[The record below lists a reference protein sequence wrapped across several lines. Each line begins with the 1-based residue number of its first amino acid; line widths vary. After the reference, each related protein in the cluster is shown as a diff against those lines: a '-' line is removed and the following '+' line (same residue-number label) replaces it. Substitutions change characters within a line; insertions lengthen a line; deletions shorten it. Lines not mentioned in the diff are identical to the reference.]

1 MLTRRPCGPAAI
13 AGANLLC
20 LAACLGAAALC
31 MALAIPRANGSP
43 IWLPAGVALAA
54 LLLQGRRVAAA
65 VWLANVLFNLY
76 LMAGSEG
83 LSGARAAVAVLIGTS
98 NVAVLLL
105 AHRVIRALHMAVA
118 RDSAAVVH
126 GYLATAAICAALDAA
141 IGTLALT
148 STGALP
154 VAERG
159 AAALVWWVGSVT
171 AMLVVTPLICAWAD
185 AGEWRRL
192 RRRAGETAAM
202 LAVTAGLS
210 LLVFRPDWGE
220 DTLQFA
226 SAFLLL
232 VPVMWAAVR
241 LGVGATTT
249 AVAIVAASAV
259 LTTLGGGSPFATR
272 SQLHSLLGMDLYL
285 AIVAVTGMALT
296 NSSAGHTAPAGPAI
310 PSRWPV
316 LMLAL
321 CLTVTVGAWHAAERI
336 TERRIHDQFQAVADA
351 AWRQIDYRLTNYRRL
366 LRAGKAFYD
375 ASDTVS
381 AAEWHSYAS
390 SFDIENAFPGTQG
403 LGYASWVAA
412 HNAQAFELAQQ
423 AHWPDLRIWPRLSAS
438 HGAIVTYLEPHGVR
452 NDRAMGFD
460 MYSEP
465 NRRAAMAAAA
475 RLGRIGSTGAL
486 VLVQEIDSARQ
497 LGFLMYEPVYVR
509 GAPHATPAQRMAA
522 LRGFVFSPF
531 RLGDMIGSMVS
542 RDAPFTLRIW
552 DGPRVTGREIFRND
566 ADKPRAGRYAQ
577 PLTLAQAVAIDET
590 GRYWTV
596 ELTATEAF
604 ETAIDRYSSLIILAL
619 GTLISLL
626 VFEVIK
632 SLATTRQRALR
643 LARDMTQEVQAQGR
657 AVERSEARLRL
668 FTASVRSHA
677 IIFLDGAG
685 NVEAWNEGA
694 ANLFGYSD
702 DETVRR
708 PLPVW
713 DMPVGDMP
721 VGDVPV
727 GDMPVGDMPVG
738 DGAVALAHAAATGT
752 SAGLRTFVRKD
763 GSKFLGEMQLS
774 AVRPDADSA
783 PTGYA
788 FIVRDVTE
796 AQAAEEQMRRA
807 KEHAESASQAK
818 SSFVAN
824 MSHELRTPMNAVLGL
839 ATLLS
844 RTRLDS
850 EQLSFV
856 NMIRSSGQTLLAV
869 LNDVLDFS
877 KIEAGAIELS
887 PVPTAPDALA
897 QTAAALMAVSGGGRL
912 RLVVDVDPALPQ
924 EVIVDPL
931 RLEQVLT
938 NLVGNALKFT
948 EQGSVTCTFS
958 AGGLAGDGRLL
969 LRIAVGDTGIGMDP
983 DQLQRLFSPF
993 VQADASM
1000 SRRFGGTGL
1009 GLTIARGLAGRMDGT
1024 IDVTSAPGRG
1034 STFTLT
1040 VPVTP
1045 VADAADRYR
1054 LTAPWLD
1061 IDVLLFESDA
1071 QVAAALAHAT
1081 ARWGWRLHP
1090 VNDFDQARVT
1100 LGGTGPL
1107 PHRLALVGPG
1117 SQGATPLALLTL
1129 RKARLPAGFA
1139 VIQVSAGFA
1148 AAPPG
1153 AAQAFPCALVHA
1165 PATRATLHA
1174 AIAQLGGHTAPA
1186 NAVAT
1191 VPTPLAGMHVLL
1203 AEDHPVNQTVAVT
1216 MLRYAGAEVTVA
1228 DNGRAAVDALRRDPE
1243 RYAVVLMDV
1252 QMPELDG
1259 LQAARIV
1266 RDTLGLPVPIIA
1278 MTAGVTEG
1286 ERAAC
1291 TAAGM
1296 NDFIAKPV
1304 EEEAMVATVLRWRGR
1319 SLHSI

>member
-1 MLTRRPCGPAAI
+1 MLTRSRPAPAATV
-13 AGANLLC
+13 GANLLC

-31 MALAIPRANGSP
+31 LALAIPRANGSP
-43 IWLPAGVALAA
+43 MWLPAGVALAA
-54 LLLQGRRVAAA
+54 LLIQGRAVAPA

-76 LMAGSEG
+76 LMGAEDG
-83 LSGARAAVAVLIGTS
+83 LNGARAGVAVLIGTS

-105 AHRVIRALHMAVA
+105 AQRVISALHVTVA
-118 RDSAAVVH
+118 RDSGAVVH

-141 IGTLALT
+141 VGTLALT
-148 STGALP
+148 SSGALP

-159 AAALVWWVGSVT
+159 AAALVWWLGSVT

-185 AGEWRRL
+185 PAERRRL
-192 RRRAGETAAM
+192 RRHAAETAAV
-202 LAVTAGLS
+202 LAVTAALAAT
-210 LLVFRPDWGE
+210 VFHLDWQE
-220 DTLQFA
+220 DSLQFA

-232 VPVMWAAVR
+232 APVMWAAVR
-241 LGVGATTT
+241 LGAGVTTT
-249 AVAIVAASAV
+249 AVAIVAAGAV
-259 LTTLGGGSPFATR
+259 LTTLGGASPFVTR

-285 AIVAVTGMALT
+285 AIVAVTGMVLT
-296 NSSAGHTAPAGPAI
+296 NTSAGHRTPAVAPAR
-310 PSRWPV
+310 SRWPV

-321 CLTVTVGAWHAAERI
+321 CLTVTVGAWHAAART
-336 TERRIHDQFQAVADA
+336 TERRIHDQFEAVADA

-366 LRAGKAFYD
+366 LRAGKALFD
-375 ASDTVS
+375 ASDNVT
-381 AAEWHSYAS
+381 AAEWHSFAS
-390 SFDIENAFPGTQG
+390 SFDIETAFPGIQG
-403 LGYASWVAA
+403 LGFASWVAA
-412 HNAQAFELAQQ
+412 GDAAAFEQAQQ
-423 AHWPDLRIWPRLSAS
+423 DHWPAFRIWPSIGNA
-438 HGAIVTYLEPHGVR
+438 HCAVITFIEPHGVR
-452 NDRAMGFD
+452 NDRAMGFN

-465 NRRAAMAAAA
+465 NRRATMAAAA
-475 RLGRIGSTGAL
+475 RLERIGSTGTV
-486 VLVQEIDSARQ
+486 VLVQEIGNARQ
-497 LGFLMYEPVYVR
+497 LGFLMYEPVYAR

-531 RLGDMIGSMVS
+531 RLGDMVASMIS

-552 DGPRVTGREIFRND
+552 DGPKVPGREIFRND
-566 ADKPRAGRYAQ
+566 ADRPRAGRYAH
-577 PLTLAQAVAIDET
+577 PLALSQAVAIDET
-590 GRYWTV
+590 GRYWTI

-604 ETAIDRYSSLIILAL
+604 ETAIDRHNSLIILAL
-619 GTLISLL
+619 GTLISVL

-643 LARDMTQEVQAQGR
+643 LARDMTQEVQEQGR

-702 DETVRR
+702 EETAGR

-713 DMPVGDMP
+713 HDAG
-721 VGDVPV
+721 G
-727 GDMPVGDMPVG
+727 
-738 DGAVALAHAAATGT
+738 GAVALAHAASTGT

-763 GSKFLGEMQLS
+763 GSTFLGEMQLS
-774 AVRPDADSA
+774 AVRPDADGT

-796 AQAAEEQMRRA
+796 AEAAGEQMRRA

-844 RTRLDS
+844 RTRLDN
-850 EQLSFV
+850 EQLNFV

-877 KIEAGAIELS
+877 RIEAGRIELS
-887 PVPTAPDALA
+887 PVPTPLEAVA

-912 RLVVDVDPALPQ
+912 RLVVDVDPALPD
-924 EVIVDPL
+924 EVVVDPL
-931 RLEQVLT
+931 RLEQILT
-938 NLVGNALKFT
+938 NLIGNALKFT
-948 EQGSVTCTFS
+948 ERGSVNCAFR
-958 AGGLAGDGRLL
+958 AGGLAADGRLL
-969 LRIAVGDTGIGMDP
+969 LRVEVSDTGIGMDP
-983 DQLQRLFSPF
+983 AQQQRLFSPF
-993 VQADASM
+993 VQADAST

-1009 GLTIARGLAGRMDGT
+1009 GLTIARGLAERMDGR
-1024 IDVTSAPGRG
+1024 IDVTSAPGHG
-1034 STFTLT
+1034 STFVLT
-1040 VPVTP
+1040 VPVAP
-1045 VADAADRYR
+1045 VPDATDRYR
-1054 LTAPWLD
+1054 LAPPWVD
-1061 IDVLLFESDA
+1061 IDVLLFESGEE
-1071 QVAAALAHAT
+1071 VAAVLANAT

-1117 SQGATPLALLTL
+1117 SQGTTPLALLTP

-1139 VIQVSAGFA
+1139 VIQISAGFA
-1148 AAPPG
+1148 ATPLG
-1153 AAQAFPCALVHA
+1153 AAQAFAYALVHA

-1174 AIAQLGGHTAPA
+1174 AIAQLSGHTAPA
-1186 NAVAT
+1186 DTMAA
-1191 VPTPLAGMHVLL
+1191 VPTPMAGMHVLL
-1203 AEDHPVNQTVAVT
+1203 AEDNPINQTVAVT

-1228 DNGRAAVDALRRDPE
+1228 DNGRAAVDALRRDPG

-1266 RDTLGLPVPIIA
+1266 RDTLGLAVPIIA

-1291 TAAGM
+1291 TEAGM

-1304 EEEAMVATVLRWRGR
+1304 EEESMVATVLHWRGR
-1319 SLHSI
+1319 ALPAV

>member
-1 MLTRRPCGPAAI
+1 MPTRSRSGPAAI
-13 AGANLLC
+13 IAANLLC

-31 MALAIPRANGSP
+31 LALAIPRANGSP
-43 IWLPAGVALAA
+43 IWLPTGVALAA
-54 LLLQGRRVAAA
+54 LLIRGRTVAPAI
-65 VWLANVLFNLY
+65 WLASAAFNLY
-76 LMAGSEG
+76 VMSAQRELGAAGTG
-83 LSGARAAVAVLIGTS
+83 VALLIATS
-98 NVAVLLL
+98 NAAVLLL
-105 AHRVIRALHMAVA
+105 AHRVIRALHTAVA

-126 GYLATAAICAALDAA
+126 GYLAIAAICAALDAA

-148 STGALP
+148 SAGALP

-171 AMLVVTPLICAWAD
+171 ALLVVTPLICAWAD
-185 AGEWRRL
+185 AAERRRL
-192 RRRAGETAAM
+192 RQHVGETCVV
-202 LAVTAGLS
+202 LAVTAALAM
-210 LLVFRPDWGE
+210 LVFRLDWQQ

-241 LGVGATTT
+241 LGVGATATV
-249 AVAIVAASAV
+249 VAIVAASAV
-259 LTTLGGGSPFATR
+259 LTTLGGGSPFVTR

-285 AIVAVTGMALT
+285 AIVAITGMALT
-296 NSSAGHTAPAGPAI
+296 NSSAGHTAPASPPI
-310 PSRWPV
+310 RSRWPV

-321 CLTVTVGAWHAAERI
+321 CLTVTIGAWHAAART

-366 LRAGKAFYD
+366 LRAGKALFE
-375 ASDTVS
+375 ASDSVS
-381 AAEWHSYAS
+381 AAEWRSFAG

-412 HNAQAFELAQQ
+412 QDTQAFELAQQ
-423 AHWPDLRIWPRLSAS
+423 AHCPGLRIWPRLTAT

-475 RLGRIGSTGAL
+475 RLGRIGSTGTL
-486 VLVQEIDSARQ
+486 VLVQEIESNKQ
-497 LGFLMYEPVYVR
+497 LGFLMYEPVYAR
-509 GAPHATPAQRMAA
+509 GTVPATPVQRMAA
-522 LRGFVFSPF
+522 LRGFVYSPF
-531 RLGDMIGSMVS
+531 RLGDMIDSMVS

-552 DGPRVTGREIFRND
+552 DGPKVSGREIFRND

-577 PLTLAQAVAIDET
+577 PLALAQAVAIDET

-677 IIFLDGAG
+677 IIFLDGTG

-702 DETVRR
+702 EETAGR

-713 DMPVGDMP
+713 EDAAR
-721 VGDVPV
+721 
-727 GDMPVGDMPVG
+727 
-738 DGAVALAHAAATGT
+738 GAAALAHAADTGT

-763 GSKFLGEMQLS
+763 GSTFVGEMQLS

-850 EQLSFV
+850 EQLNFV

-887 PVPTAPDALA
+887 PIPTAPDALA

-912 RLVVDVDPALPQ
+912 RLVVDVDPALPE
-924 EVIVDPL
+924 EVIADPL

-938 NLVGNALKFT
+938 NLIGNALKFT
-948 EQGSVTCTFS
+948 QQGSVTCTFRPS
-958 AGGLAGDGRLL
+958 GLAADGRLL
-969 LRIAVGDTGIGMDP
+969 LRIDVADTGIGMDP

-1009 GLTIARGLAGRMDGT
+1009 GLTIARGLAERMDGT
-1024 IDVTSAPGRG
+1024 IDVTSTPGHG

-1045 VADAADRYR
+1045 VADATDRYR

-1061 IDVLLFESDA
+1061 LDVLLFESDA

-1090 VNDFDQARVT
+1090 VNDFDQARTT

-1117 SQGATPLALLTL
+1117 SQGTTPLALLTP
-1129 RKARLPAGFA
+1129 RRARLPTGFA
-1139 VIQVSAGFA
+1139 IIQVSAGFA

-1153 AAQAFPCALVHA
+1153 AAQAFAYALVHA
-1165 PATRATLHA
+1165 PATRATLHD
-1174 AIAQLGGHTAPA
+1174 AIAQLGDHAAPA
-1186 NAVAT
+1186 DAVAA
-1191 VPTPLAGMHVLL
+1191 VPMPLAGMHVLL

-1259 LQAARIV
+1259 LQAARLV
-1266 RDTLGLPVPIIA
+1266 RETLGLPVPIIA

-1319 SLHSI
+1319 SLHPI